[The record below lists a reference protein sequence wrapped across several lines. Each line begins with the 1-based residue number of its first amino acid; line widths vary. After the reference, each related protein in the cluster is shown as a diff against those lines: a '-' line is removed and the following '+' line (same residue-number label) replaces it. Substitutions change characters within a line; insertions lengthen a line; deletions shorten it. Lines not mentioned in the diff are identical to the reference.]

1 MSACSGTVIG
11 GSSSPALTL
20 RHGHLIIPEKT
31 KKIHFWVLDPWPDE
45 SSYICKLCFADW
57 DKVGRKLM
65 GNQDSASLD
74 QRYRLKSGIRLE
86 NAGEGGGPLLEPGPA
101 AQPGKCYNQGRN
113 LAVNWMP

>member
-31 KKIHFWVLDPWPDE
+31 KSIHFWVLDPWPDE

-101 AQPGKCYNQGRN
+101 AQPGKCYSQGRN

>member
-1 MSACSGTVIG
+1 MVIG

-31 KKIHFWVLDPWPDE
+31 KSIHFGVLDPWPEE
-45 SSYICKLCFADW
+45 SSYIWKLSFADW

-65 GNQDSASLD
+65 GNQDSDSLD
-74 QRYRLKSGIRLE
+74 QRYRLKSVICLE
-86 NAGEGGGPLLEPGPA
+86 NAGGGGGPLLEPGPA
-101 AQPGKCYNQGRN
+101 AGRN